1 MIPETIQLVSEQTIV
16 IVDVDRLDTSIHG
29 IIVKRLKDKVSNI
42 LIIAL
47 PGIPVLLDHTVLI
60 V

>member
-1 MIPETIQLVSEQTIV
+1 MIPKTIQLVSEQTIV
-16 IVDVDRLDTSIHG
+16 IVNVDRLDSSIHG
-29 IIVKRLKDKVSNI
+29 IIVKRLKNKVSNI